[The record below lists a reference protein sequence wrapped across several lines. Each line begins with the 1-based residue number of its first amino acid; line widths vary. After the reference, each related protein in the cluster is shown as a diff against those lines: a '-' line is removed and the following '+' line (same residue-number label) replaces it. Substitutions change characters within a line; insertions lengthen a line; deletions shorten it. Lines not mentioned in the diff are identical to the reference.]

1 MLNQAGCRGEEHV
14 RRDGRDDDYVN
25 VRRRYASFG
34 QSFLGRFHREIAGRH
49 ALVNQVAFPNS
60 GAFHDPV
67 MVRLDHL
74 LEILISQKARRDIR
88 SQSADFGANR
98 VIQ

>member
-1 MLNQAGCRGEEHV
+1 MLNQAAVEGKNMSGV
-14 RRDGRDDDYVN
+14 TVATMITSMSDGVMPRSAKVFLA
-25 VRRRYASFG
+25 ASTAR
-34 QSFLGRFHREIAGRH
+34 S
-49 ALVNQVAFPNS
+49 LVATPLSTKVAFPNS

-74 LEILISQKARRDIR
+74 LEILVSQKARRDIR

-98 VIQ
+98 LIQ